1 MKIIYLLKTCEINL
15 KGENKSIFEKRLFAN
30 IRKQL
35 DGIKVKISGRKGR
48 FFLAPVDEID
58 EETRNKI
65 GKALSSVFGL
75 TGYSIARIVE
85 KNMEEISKTVLEIV
99 SKEIASE
106 AATQDATSVP
116 LPCAGHDAASVPP
129 CALSLGSVPNGH
141 CTPARAWKSALV
153 SPVAAHD
160 TVSMP
165 PCAGRHPWL
174 AQDAASMP
182 LSFKISSKRSDK
194 SFKYTSYELSCIL
207 GELVIN
213 NFKTLKVNLKN
224 PDIKINVEIR
234 DKAVVYSNVYR
245 SPGGLPSGIAGK
257 GILLLSGGID
267 SPVAGYMMA
276 KRGLTIEA
284 LHFETY
290 PYTSEQSKEK
300 VIDLAKK
307 LRVYLPKMK
316 LYFVPF
322 TDIQVYIKQNCKQE
336 EITLFSRAAMMKISH
351 LVAEKTGA
359 NSIITGEALSQV
371 ASQTAE
377 NIRFTGSHTTYP
389 LFRPLIGMDKQE
401 IITKAKEIGTYEI
414 SIIPHPDCC
423 SVFAPPHPI
432 LKPVFEKISVSFKA
446 IEMDTLIENAFAKI
460 EVLKI

>member
-1 MKIIYLLKTCEINL
+1 LKIIYLLKTCEINL

-48 FFLAPVDEID
+48 FFLAPVDDID
-58 EETRNKI
+58 EETRSKI
-65 GKALSSVFGL
+65 GKTLSSVFGL

-85 KNMEEISKTVLEIV
+85 KNMEEISNTVLEVV

-106 AATQDATSVP
+106 VAAQDATSVP
-116 LPCAGHDAASVPP
+116 L
-129 CALSLGSVPNGH
+129 
-141 CTPARAWKSALV
+141 
-153 SPVAAHD
+153 
-160 TVSMP
+160 

-174 AQDAASMP
+174 AQDAASVP

-224 PDIKINVEIR
+224 PDFKINVEIR
-234 DKAVVYSNVYR
+234 DKAVVYSNVYK

-307 LRVYLPKMK
+307 LKTYLPKMK

-322 TDIQVYIKQNCKQE
+322 TELQVYIKQNCKQE
-336 EITLFSRAAMMKISH
+336 EITLFSRAAMMKIAH

-414 SIIPHPDCC
+414 SVIPHPDCC

-432 LKPVFEKISVSFKA
+432 LKPVFEKIAVSFKA
-446 IEMDTLIENAFAKI
+446 IEMDALIENAVAKI